1 MKSEPSAACARGSC
15 LGIAV
20 SAAVICADGGN
31 LDDRWS
37 GIGAAIGPFCSV
49 TAVAAPATATP
60 ARNFRRS
67 TFIRE
72 FLRATLTSPSI
83 EPPVDV
89 ERCYS
94 RGRRGARTCNVYAVD
109 APIGDN
115 PWHILQP

>member
-1 MKSEPSAACARGSC
+1 
-15 LGIAV
+15 LGTAV
-20 SAAVICADGGN
+20 SAAIICADGGSS
-31 LDDRWS
+31 DGGRA
-37 GIGAAIGPFCSV
+37 GIGAAIELFCGA

-89 ERCYS
+89 DRCYS

-115 PWHILQP
+115 PWHILKP